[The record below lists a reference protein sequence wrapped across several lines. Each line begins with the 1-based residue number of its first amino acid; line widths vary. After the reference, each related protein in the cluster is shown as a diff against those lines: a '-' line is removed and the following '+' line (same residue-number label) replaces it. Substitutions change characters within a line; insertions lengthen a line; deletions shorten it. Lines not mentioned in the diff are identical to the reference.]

1 MAQVQREG
9 EPQVIE
15 QSAVVSTLF
24 ENDLALI
31 SNSRE
36 NSIILFSEDDE
47 STLYGY
53 RYFDQITERKLASGL
68 DGHYRNY

>member
-24 ENDLALI
+24 ENDLKLI

-36 NSIILFSEDDE
+36 NSLILFSEDDQ

-53 RYFDQITERKLASGL
+53 KIF
-68 DGHYRNY
+68 